1 MIYLFKRRVC
11 EEMKMNI
18 RKANHDRKEIDSQLR
33 DLKNDIGSG
42 RRSVIAY
49 YRKMN
54 PMFGSLTVE
63 DMSKEITATWQKIND
78 LVKRREQLN
87 RAVMLAN
94 ATTMITVPKFVDLA
108 SISTDTEQITLAGA
122 IARKKYYASV
132 LMEFAQMID
141 GQIRSTEVRYAHDTN
156 EYARA
161 LKAQVNQ
168 QFNSE
173 STQAAKA
180 RIEYEE
186 TLRPQYE
193 LVWLN
198 PIDAKAKIRT
208 VIETISKYLSE
219 IDSLISNATET
230 TEIEVED

>member
-1 MIYLFKRRVC
+1 
-11 EEMKMNI
+11 MKMNI

-33 DLKNDIGSG
+33 ELKSDIGSG

-78 LVKRREQLN
+78 LIKRREQLN
-87 RAVMLAN
+87 KAVMMAN
-94 ATTMITVPKFVDLA
+94 ATTMITVPKFVDMTA
-108 SISTDTEQITLAGA
+108 ISTETEQITLAGA

-132 LMEFAQMID
+132 LMDLANTID
-141 GQIRSTEVRYAHDTN
+141 SRIDTIELHYNRDTN
-156 EYARA
+156 DFNNA

-168 QFNSE
+168 QFNAE
-173 STQAAKA
+173 SAQAAKA

-193 LVWLN
+193 LAWLN
-198 PIDAKAKIRT
+198 PIDAKTKIRT
-208 VIETISKYLSE
+208 AIEAINKYLSD

-230 TEIEVED
+230 TEVEVED